1 MPVTTTKPCFNTGG
15 ASACTSV
22 FSFLRPV
29 AALPSALL
37 DERFVS
43 RFGDA
48 GMTEEEVLKVIRK
61 EDQGGG
67 SAVLN
72 EKMARN
78 AGLR

>member
-1 MPVTTTKPCFNTGG
+1 
-15 ASACTSV
+15 
-22 FSFLRPV
+22 
-29 AALPSALL
+29 
-37 DERFVS
+37 
-43 RFGDA
+43 
-48 GMTEEEVLKVIRK
+48 MTEEEVLKVIRK